1 VSQGKSNRIIGRV
14 AIIRNPFRD
23 KGKMKQGD
31 ILVAGMTSPEF
42 IVLIKKAKAI
52 ITDQGGMTSH
62 VAIISRELGIPCVV
76 GTDIATKILKN
87 GDKIEID
94 IRQGKINKI
103 L

>member
-1 VSQGKSNRIIGRV
+1 
-14 AIIRNPFRD
+14 
-23 KGKMKQGD
+23 
-31 ILVAGMTSPEF
+31 
-42 IVLIKKAKAI
+42 
-52 ITDQGGMTSH
+52 
-62 VAIISRELGIPCVV
+62 LGIPCVV

>member
-1 VSQGKSNRIIGRV
+1 MDFL
-14 AIIRNPFRD
+14 NPLL
-23 KGKMKQGD
+23 GD
-31 ILVAGMTSPEF
+31 F